1 MILMIDN
8 YDSFTF
14 NIVQYLGQM
23 GGNVEV
29 YRNDKIKLDEI
40 KRLKPA
46 AIFLSPGPCTP
57 LEAGITVDVI
67 REFYKDVPIMG
78 ICLGHQSIGYAFGA
92 EVVRAVRIMHGK
104 ISSIINDGKTIFAC
118 LSGDQCGDG
127 GGRNYGI
134 AAQRISGGRHSVSSG
149 IRADTA
155 GQTHHQKLFEIHRAK
170 GALVMIKEAIEK
182 AVKNIDL
189 REAVMMEAMDEIMEG
204 VATPAQIAALI
215 TALRM
220 KGETVE
226 EVTGA
231 ARIMRQ
237 KATHV
242 NACATT
248 IVDTCGT
255 GGDKLNTFNISTTAA
270 FVVAAAGIVVAKHGN
285 RAVSSGCG
293 SADVLEA
300 LGVNISAPQEIVEE
314 CIQQIGIGFLFA
326 PKLHGAMK
334 YAISPRREIGIRTIF
349 NMLGPLTNPAGAT
362 AQLLGVYDPKLTEM
376 FADVLKNM
384 GTKRAFVVHGL
395 DGLDEVTISGETR
408 VAELKDG
415 IVRIYNINPLDYFG
429 RIDPLET
436 IRGGDPTVNAHIT
449 KDVLSGKNGVC
460 RNVVLINAALAIV
473 AGEKADNIKDGLK
486 VAADCID
493 SGAAV
498 KKLQSLIEMS
508 NS

>member
-1 MILMIDN
+1 
-8 YDSFTF
+8 
-14 NIVQYLGQM
+14 
-23 GGNVEV
+23 
-29 YRNDKIKLDEI
+29 
-40 KRLKPA
+40 
-46 AIFLSPGPCTP
+46 
-57 LEAGITVDVI
+57 
-67 REFYKDVPIMG
+67 
-78 ICLGHQSIGYAFGA
+78 
-92 EVVRAVRIMHGK
+92 
-104 ISSIINDGKTIFAC
+104 
-118 LSGDQCGDG
+118 
-127 GGRNYGI
+127 
-134 AAQRISGGRHSVSSG
+134 
-149 IRADTA
+149 
-155 GQTHHQKLFEIHRAK
+155 
-170 GALVMIKEAIEK
+170 MIKEAIEK
-182 AVKNIDL
+182 AVKKTDL
-189 REAVMMEAMDEIMEG
+189 HEAEMMAAMEEIMEG
-204 VATPAQIAALI
+204 NATPAQIAALI

-237 KATHV
+237 KATRV

-255 GGDKLNTFNISTTAA
+255 GGDSLNTFNISTTTS
-270 FVVAAAGIVVAKHGN
+270 FVVAAAGIIVAKHGN

-300 LGVNISAPQEIVEE
+300 LGVNISAPQDIVEE

-334 YAISPRREIGIRTIF
+334 YAIGPRREIGIRTIF

-362 AQLLGVYDPKLTEM
+362 AQLLGVYDSQLTEM
-376 FADVLKNM
+376 FAGVLKNM

-395 DGLDEVTISGETR
+395 DGLDEVTISSETR

-415 IVRIYNINPLDYFG
+415 IIRTYNINPVDYFG
-429 RIDPLET
+429 KVDPLGA
-436 IRGGDPTVNAHIT
+436 IRGGDPAVNARIT
-449 KDVLSGKNGVC
+449 RDVLSGKNGAC
-460 RNVVLINAALAIV
+460 RNIILINAALAIV
-473 AGEKADNIKDGLK
+473 AGEKAQNIKDGMK
-486 VAADCID
+486 IAAECID

>member
-1 MILMIDN
+1 
-8 YDSFTF
+8 
-14 NIVQYLGQM
+14 
-23 GGNVEV
+23 
-29 YRNDKIKLDEI
+29 
-40 KRLKPA
+40 
-46 AIFLSPGPCTP
+46 
-57 LEAGITVDVI
+57 
-67 REFYKDVPIMG
+67 
-78 ICLGHQSIGYAFGA
+78 
-92 EVVRAVRIMHGK
+92 
-104 ISSIINDGKTIFAC
+104 
-118 LSGDQCGDG
+118 
-127 GGRNYGI
+127 
-134 AAQRISGGRHSVSSG
+134 
-149 IRADTA
+149 
-155 GQTHHQKLFEIHRAK
+155 
-170 GALVMIKEAIEK
+170 MIKEAIEK
-182 AVKNIDL
+182 AVKKTDL
-189 REAVMMEAMDEIMEG
+189 REAEMMAAMEEIMEG
-204 VATPAQIAALI
+204 NATPAQIAALI

-237 KATHV
+237 KATRI
-242 NACATT
+242 NACSTT

-255 GGDKLNTFNISTTAA
+255 GGDSLNTFNVSTTTA

-300 LGVNISAPQEIVEE
+300 LGVNISVGQEIVEE

-334 YAISPRREIGIRTIF
+334 YAIGPRREIGIRTIF

-362 AQLLGVYDPKLTEM
+362 AQLLGVYDSKLTEM

-408 VAELKDG
+408 VAELKEG
-415 IVRIYNINPLDYFG
+415 IIRAYNINPVDFFG
-429 RIDPLET
+429 KVDPLEA
-436 IRGGDPTVNAHIT
+436 IRGGDPVVNAQIT
-449 KDVLSGKNGVC
+449 RDVLSGKNGAC

-473 AGEKADNIKDGLK
+473 AGEKAENIKDGIK
-486 VAADCID
+486 IATECID

-498 KKLQSLIEMS
+498 KKLQSLIDLS